1 MLSEPQVRI
10 DVDLTQASGQP
21 IAEQQPQ
28 HGPTRLQIE
37 HLESHLIGLP
47 QTEIPATHRFAPGL
61 YMREIRVPAG
71 TLMTGRVHRF
81 EHVSVMVSGAMTT
94 LVDGEMKRI
103 EGYHPF
109 IAPAGTK
116 RVGYTHTEVVWLTV
130 HLNPDE
136 LRDIEQIEATLCEPM
151 NILPGQEAACLS

>member
-1 MLSEPQVRI
+1 MLDQLPTHGVEHDAATAAATAELAAPQTTSRTQIERLEAHLIDLPQV
-10 DVDLTQASGQP
+10 
-21 IAEQQPQ
+21 
-28 HGPTRLQIE
+28 
-37 HLESHLIGLP
+37 
-47 QTEIPATHRFAPGL
+47 EIPATHRFAPGL
-61 YMREIRVPAG
+61 YMREIRIPAD

-81 EHVSVMVSGAMTT
+81 EHVSVMVSGDMTT
-94 LVDGEMKRI
+94 LIDGEMKRV

-136 LRDIEQIEATLCEPM
+136 LRDITEIEAMLCEPM
-151 NILPGQEAACLS
+151 AVIEHKEPACLL